1 MTKKFLKNKAL
12 AVKCVFSMLLA
23 AVPATDVAAQTD
35 IREVSVTAPDGV
47 ELKGTLTV
55 PDKGGEPVSLVIMI
69 AGSGSPDRDGNQK
82 RAGVNTD
89 CLKMTA
95 EELEKA
101 GTASLRFDKRMA
113 GESIIPDMK
122 EENMRFDDY
131 ISDTRALVDKYYGDR
146 RFSRIILLGHSE
158 GALIAIA
165 AAANNPK
172 VGGLITVAGTGRN
185 MADLLKEQLADRAP
199 QLTASVTPIIDS
211 LKAGKE
217 YPGVPAELNSL
228 FRPSVQPFL
237 ISCMRYEP
245 AELIKQV
252 KCPILVIQGN
262 MDIQVSL
269 QDAEILCQANPAA
282 KKAVIEGMNHVLK
295 DTDTKDLQ
303 TQLFKT
309 YMNPSVPLSAGYVKA
324 VTAFAAD

>member
-23 AVPATDVAAQTD
+23 AVPATEVAAQTD
-35 IREVSVTAPDGV
+35 IREVSVT
-47 ELKGTLTV
+47 
-55 PDKGGEPVSLVIMI
+55 
-69 AGSGSPDRDGNQK
+69 
-82 RAGVNTD
+82 GVNTD

-172 VGGLITVAGTGRN
+172 VGGLITVAGPGRN

>member
-1 MTKKFLKNKAL
+1 MAKTFLNDKAL

-23 AVPATDVAAQTD
+23 AVPAAEVAAQTD
-35 IREVSVTAPDGV
+35 IREVSIPAPDGV

-55 PDKGGEPVSLVIMI
+55 PDKGGEPVPLVIMI

-82 RAGVNTD
+82 HAGINTD

-101 GTASLRFDKRMA
+101 GVASLRFDKRGA
-113 GESIIPDMK
+113 GGSIIPDMK
-122 EENMRFDDY
+122 EENIRFDDY
-131 ISDTRALVDKYYGDR
+131 ISDTRALVDKYYGEP

-165 AAANNPK
+165 ATADNPK
-172 VGGLITVAGTGRN
+172 VGGLITVAGAGRN
-185 MADLLKEQLADRAP
+185 MADLLKEQLSDRAP
-199 QLTASVTPIIDS
+199 QILAAASPIIDS

-217 YPGVPAELNSL
+217 YPGVPAELNAL

-237 ISCMRYEP
+237 ISCMKYEP

-252 KCPILVIQGN
+252 KCPVLVIQGD

-295 DTDTKDLQ
+295 DTDTKDMQ
-303 TQLFKT
+303 VQLFKT
-309 YMNPSVPLSAGYVKA
+309 YMNPSVPLSTGYVKA
-324 VTAFAAD
+324 ITSFALY

>member
-23 AVPATDVAAQTD
+23 AVPATEVAAQTD

-55 PDKGGEPVSLVIMI
+55 PDKGGGPEPF
-69 AGSGSPDRDGNQK
+69 PYDRNQK

-172 VGGLITVAGTGRN
+172 VGGLITVAGPGRN
-185 MADLLKEQLADRAP
+185 MADLLKEQLA
-199 QLTASVTPIIDS
+199 T
-211 LKAGKE
+211 
-217 YPGVPAELNSL
+217 VP
-228 FRPSVQPFL
+228 PS
-237 ISCMRYEP
+237 
-245 AELIKQV
+245 
-252 KCPILVIQGN
+252 
-262 MDIQVSL
+262 
-269 QDAEILCQANPAA
+269 
-282 KKAVIEGMNHVLK
+282 
-295 DTDTKDLQ
+295 
-303 TQLFKT
+303 
-309 YMNPSVPLSAGYVKA
+309 
-324 VTAFAAD
+324 

>member
-1 MTKKFLKNKAL
+1 MVKTFLNDKAVHVKYAFSALL
-12 AVKCVFSMLLA
+12 AVLA
-23 AVPATDVAAQTD
+23 IQAPAQTD
-35 IREVSVTAPDGV
+35 IQEISIPAKDGV

-55 PDKGGEPVSLVIMI
+55 PDKGGEPVPLVITI

-82 RAGVNTD
+82 RAGINTD

-101 GTASLRFDKRMA
+101 GVASLRFDKRGA
-113 GESIIPDMK
+113 GESVMPGIK
-122 EENMRFDDY
+122 EENMTFDDY
-131 ISDTRALVDKYYGDR
+131 ISDTRALVDKYYGDK

-158 GALIAIA
+158 GALIAFA

-172 VGGLITVAGTGRN
+172 VGGLITVAGAGRN
-185 MADLLKEQLADRAP
+185 MADLLKEQLSERAP
-199 QLTASVTPIIDS
+199 QILVAATPIIDS
-211 LKAGKE
+211 LKAGRK
-217 YPGVPAELNSL
+217 YPAVPAELNAL

-237 ISCMRYEP
+237 ISCMKYEP
-245 AELIKQV
+245 TELIKQV
-252 KCPILVIQGN
+252 KCPILVVQGD
-262 MDIQVSL
+262 MDIQVL
-269 QDAEILCQANPAA
+269 PKDAEALCAANPLAR
-282 KKAVIEGMNHVLK
+282 KALIEGMNHVLK

-303 TQLFKT
+303 VQLFKT

>member
-101 GTASLRFDKRMA
+101 LS
-113 GESIIPDMK
+113 
-122 EENMRFDDY
+122 
-131 ISDTRALVDKYYGDR
+131 R
-146 RFSRIILLGHSE
+146 R
-158 GALIAIA
+158 
-165 AAANNPK
+165 
-172 VGGLITVAGTGRN
+172 
-185 MADLLKEQLADRAP
+185 
-199 QLTASVTPIIDS
+199 
-211 LKAGKE
+211 
-217 YPGVPAELNSL
+217 
-228 FRPSVQPFL
+228 
-237 ISCMRYEP
+237 
-245 AELIKQV
+245 
-252 KCPILVIQGN
+252 
-262 MDIQVSL
+262 
-269 QDAEILCQANPAA
+269 
-282 KKAVIEGMNHVLK
+282 
-295 DTDTKDLQ
+295 
-303 TQLFKT
+303 
-309 YMNPSVPLSAGYVKA
+309 
-324 VTAFAAD
+324 